1 MVPTQVSVFSPGPDE
16 QFLVLELYCRKAG
29 GKRETDH
36 GQEKR
41 RGTRKRE
48 KELESKKGE
57 GLKRES

>member
-1 MVPTQVSVFSPGPDE
+1 VVPTQVSVFSPGLYV

-29 GKRETDH
+29 GKTEDKGKRETDH

-48 KELESKKGE
+48 KEL
-57 GLKRES
+57 